1 MRLAGAPVVA
11 LAAAMLAGAGC
22 DLLAGT
28 VAVPAEPRP
37 CRHVFSA
44 DRCLAMT
51 DYAAFQLKTTR
62 ENIVSFEIIPEP
74 TPEVRDGEVILR
86 TTSGGP
92 DIDVEV
98 TLADGSTRVASMHCV
113 GVASHPAC
121 QDVPSLRASSMI
133 GGGYTDVP
141 EGATP
146 VPSPAP
152 AALAEATGFS
162 IERLDIPVERTGL
175 HEVKIG
181 EARLPNGV
189 LTTAHFALVD
199 DWPAGVSIVE
209 GGVHLQIRSTV
220 DGKPIQNIYE
230 HGWREGTER
239 VEAILVF
246 DVFHFDEGATLSIRD
261 VVVR

>member
-1 MRLAGAPVVA
+1 VA
-11 LAAAMLAGAGC
+11 VGFLLAAC

-28 VAVPAEPRP
+28 ISGEIPQRP
-37 CRHVFSA
+37 QPCGQVFGA

-62 ENIVSFEIIPEP
+62 ENIVSLEIIPEP
-74 TPEVRDGEVILR
+74 TPEIRDGQVILR

-92 DIDVEV
+92 DIDVGV

-121 QDVPSLRASSMI
+121 QDEPALRVSSMI

-141 EGATP
+141 EGSTP
-146 VPSPAP
+146 VPSVAP
-152 AALAEATGFS
+152 DALAEATGLE

-175 HEVKIG
+175 HEVKLG
-181 EARLPNGV
+181 EALLPNGR
-189 LTTAHFALVD
+189 LTTADFALVD
-199 DWPAGVSIVE
+199 DWPAGISIVE
-209 GGVHLQIRSTV
+209 GGVHLEIRSTV
-220 DGKPIQNIYE
+220 DGKPIWNIYE

-239 VEAILVF
+239 VDAILVF
-246 DVFHFDEGATLSIRD
+246 DVFHVDPGATMSIRD